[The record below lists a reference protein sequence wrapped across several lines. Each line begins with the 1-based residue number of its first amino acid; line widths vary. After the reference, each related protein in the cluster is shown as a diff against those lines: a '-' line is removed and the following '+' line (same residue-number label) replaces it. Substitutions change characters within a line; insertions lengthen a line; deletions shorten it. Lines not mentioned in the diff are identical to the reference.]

1 MSATQQMGV
10 FQQPAEH
17 YERIAIME
25 RKPVYI
31 KDIKEKTPVEGT
43 FLVRDKNQGMK
54 KSGSPYIGLVLSDR
68 TGETKARIWDDAE
81 KLGNK
86 FSEGD
91 IVKVSAWAILYQ
103 GSLQLNVTSI
113 ERCAEGTVDVG
124 EFLPAARID
133 REAAFQELL
142 SFIDRIDTAPVREL
156 LHAIFDDPAL
166 AALFKTAPAAKTLHH
181 ACIGGLLEH
190 TLQVT
195 RLAWDVSVHYPH
207 VNRDLLLAGAMLHDI
222 GKIYELSFRTSF
234 DYSDQGRLIGHITLG
249 VEIIDDKIRAIPEF
263 PEQLSLVLKHLI
275 LSHHGEYIFASPR
288 RPKTLEALLLNYLDD
303 LDSKMEGV
311 REFIQKEKKPD
322 TKWTG
327 YNKLF
332 DRYIYTETFVDEES
346 ENAVLDDK
354 E

>member
-1 MSATQQMGV
+1 M
-10 FQQPAEH
+10 EH
-17 YERIAIME
+17 
-25 RKPVYI
+25 KPVFI
-31 KDIKEKTPVEGT
+31 KDLKEKTSITGI

-54 KSGSPYIGLVLSDR
+54 KSGSPYIGLTLSDR
-68 TGETKARIWDDAE
+68 TGEVKARIWDDAD
-81 KLGNK
+81 KWGSL

-91 IVKVSAWAILYQ
+91 IIKVSAWAITYQ
-103 GSLQLNVTSI
+103 GTLQLNVTSV
-113 ERCAEGTVDVG
+113 ERCAEDAIDVS

-142 SFIDRIDTAPVREL
+142 SFIDRIAAAPVQEL
-156 LHAIFDDPAL
+156 LRSVFDDAGI
-166 AALFKTAPAAKTLHH
+166 ASRFKTVPAAKTLHH
-181 ACIGGLLEH
+181 ASVGGLLEH
-190 TLQVT
+190 TLQVVK
-195 RLAWDVSVHYPH
+195 LAWDVSAHYPH

-222 GKIYELSFRTSF
+222 GKIYELSCRGSF
-234 DYSDQGRLIGHITLG
+234 DYTDQGRLIGHITIG
-249 VEIIDDKIRAIPEF
+249 VEILDEKIKLIAGF
-263 PEQLSLVLKHLI
+263 PEELAIILKHLI

-311 REFIQKEKKPD
+311 RQFIQKEKKPD

-332 DRYIYTETFVDEES
+332 DRYIYTETFVEDETEVRD
-346 ENAVLDDK
+346 EQ